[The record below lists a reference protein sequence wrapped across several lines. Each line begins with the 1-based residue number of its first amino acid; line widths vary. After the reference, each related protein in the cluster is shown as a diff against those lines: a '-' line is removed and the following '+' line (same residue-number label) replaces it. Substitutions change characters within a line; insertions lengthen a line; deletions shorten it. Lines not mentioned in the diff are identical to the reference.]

1 MVDRRLSMLFLS
13 GVLVVAVASGGC
25 LSTVFEKPELEFRG
39 LRVGSIGL
47 GGASIDVVV
56 DVYNPNSYRLGLD
69 RFTYDLTIENV
80 RFGVGETQVPLSVE
94 GRSTTT
100 VRLPLDLDWSRL
112 GDVGRRVLDRGT
124 VEYGV
129 SGELTIATGF
139 GRRHV
144 PYAKAGRLSILG
156 NGDR

>member
-1 MVDRRLSMLFLS
+1 VVDRRISTLFLS
-13 GVLVVAVASGGC
+13 GTLVYALACSM
-25 LSTVFEKPELEFRG
+25 SSVFEKPELEFRG
-39 LRVGSIGL
+39 IRIGAIGL

-80 RFGVGETQVPLSVE
+80 RFGAGEIETPVSVD
-94 GRSTTT
+94 GRSTVT

-112 GDVGRRVLDRGT
+112 GDVGRRVLDRGS
-124 VEYGV
+124 VEYRV

-139 GRRHV
+139 GRRRI
-144 PYAKAGRLSILG
+144 PYAKAGRLSVLG
-156 NGDR
+156 KGDR

>member
-1 MVDRRLSMLFLS
+1 MVDRRLSKLFL
-13 GVLVVAVASGGC
+13 GVVVVAVAGGC

-39 LRVGSIGL
+39 IRIGAIGL

-80 RFGVGETQVPLSVE
+80 RFGAGEIEAPVSVD
-94 GRSTTT
+94 GRSTAT

-112 GDVGRRVLDRGT
+112 GDAGSRVLDRGS

-139 GRRHV
+139 GRRRI
-144 PYAKAGRLSILG
+144 PYAKSGRLSVLG
-156 NGDR
+156 KGDR

>member
-1 MVDRRLSMLFLS
+1 MVDRRISRIALAGALVFALACSMS
-13 GVLVVAVASGGC
+13 A
-25 LSTVFEKPELEFRG
+25 VFEKPELEFRG
-39 LRVGSIGL
+39 IRIGSIGL
-47 GGASIDVVV
+47 GGASVDVVV

-80 RFGVGETQVPLSVE
+80 RFGVGEIEAPVSVD

-112 GDVGRRVLDRGT
+112 GDVGRRVLDRGS

-139 GRRHV
+139 GRRRV
-144 PYAKAGRLSILG
+144 PYAKTGRLSVLG
-156 NGDR
+156 KGDRQ

>member
-1 MVDRRLSMLFLS
+1 MIYRRLFRIALS
-13 GVLVVAVASGGC
+13 GALACAIACSM
-25 LSTVFEKPELEFRG
+25 SSVFEKPELEFRG
-39 LRVGSIGL
+39 LRIGAIGL

-56 DVYNPNSYRLGLD
+56 DVYNPNSYRLGVD

-80 RFGVGETQVPLSVE
+80 RFGVGATEAPVSVE

-112 GDVGRRVLDRGT
+112 GDVGRRILNTGS

-139 GRRHV
+139 GRRRV
-144 PYAKAGRLSILG
+144 PYAKAGRLSVLG